1 MLPPQEV
8 RLMCCLLLVPCGADE
23 ERRRQPYVC
32 FDALLCESGKNQAA
46 QIAAA
51 RERERERETER
62 AVWGLNPCTIALVK
76 ERKTESLLSVKA
88 CFDILGSAAPFLHL
102 C

>member
-1 MLPPQEV
+1 MRSDGGSPTFVSTPSVVNLGRTRLPKL
-8 RLMCCLLLVPCGADE
+8 RL
-23 ERRRQPYVC
+23 R
-32 FDALLCESGKNQAA
+32 ES
-46 QIAAA
+46 
-51 RERERERETER
+51 ERERETER

>member
-1 MLPPQEV
+1 MRSDGGSPTFVSTPSFVNLGRTRLPKL
-8 RLMCCLLLVPCGADE
+8 RL
-23 ERRRQPYVC
+23 R
-32 FDALLCESGKNQAA
+32 ES
-46 QIAAA
+46 
-51 RERERERETER
+51 ERERERR
-62 AVWGLNPCTIALVK
+62 SARCRGLNPCTIALAK